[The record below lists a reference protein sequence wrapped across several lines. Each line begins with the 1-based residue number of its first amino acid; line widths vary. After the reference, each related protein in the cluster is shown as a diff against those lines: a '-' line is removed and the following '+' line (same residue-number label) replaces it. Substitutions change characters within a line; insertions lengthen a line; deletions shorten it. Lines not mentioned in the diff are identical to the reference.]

1 MTVTADWLNRSMST
15 EYLYT
20 SGQEPSRQQE
30 QSAQESRNNMLKMA
44 ADFSD
49 PLSEKLEL
57 EYGAS
62 VQYIT
67 STYAPE
73 TASEGS
79 STSPPRMLP
88 KPRQKDS

>member
-1 MTVTADWLNRSMST
+1 MTVTADWLNRSLST

-30 QSAQESRNNMLKMA
+30 QSAQESRNNMLKLA

-57 EYGAS
+57 EPIFPTLC
-62 VQYIT
+62 QKNWNWNT
-67 STYAPE
+67 EPRP
-73 TASEGS
+73 
-79 STSPPRMLP
+79 STSPPRIPL
-88 KPRQKDS
+88 KLRQKDS

>member
-1 MTVTADWLNRSMST
+1 MLNNSGRLPQEATLRYSSVFNDRGTSMTITADWLNRSLST

-49 PLSEKLEL
+49 PLSEKWKL

-62 VQYIT
+62 VQ
-67 STYAPE
+67 
-73 TASEGS
+73 
-79 STSPPRMLP
+79 
-88 KPRQKDS
+88 